1 MVRRLCVVW
10 LKSPLQ
16 DFVKSLTRLEPG
28 LPSSYFADLCPGS
41 KIGREGQVSCETLIS
56 NQRFKKP
63 NISFPFSEDRA
74 LHIQESCSHKLGG
87 GGWGVG
93 GQTQR
98 DWNGTFIGSCQ
109 ALAAKLADLL
119 ISLWK
124 LPREKGPQEIAALLL
139 WQQHRAK
146 WRRNLPIFEFCRRRL
161 SGHLTRN
168 WPPWWHLTSA
178 KNGKKPI
185 SSLEDFIQRGALT
198 TLAVS
203 SKLSI
208 HEARHVLCTRIDLFI

>member
-87 GGWGVG
+87 GGWGDG

-124 LPREKGPQEIAALLL
+124 LPREKGPQEIVALLL
-139 WQQHRAK
+139 WRQCDGGNSLPTGVEISRYLNFADTVCLAI
-146 WRRNLPIFEFCRRRL
+146 WLGIGRRDGI
-161 SGHLTRN
+161 
-168 WPPWWHLTSA
+168 
-178 KNGKKPI
+178 
-185 SSLEDFIQRGALT
+185 
-198 TLAVS
+198 
-203 SKLSI
+203 
-208 HEARHVLCTRIDLFI
+208 